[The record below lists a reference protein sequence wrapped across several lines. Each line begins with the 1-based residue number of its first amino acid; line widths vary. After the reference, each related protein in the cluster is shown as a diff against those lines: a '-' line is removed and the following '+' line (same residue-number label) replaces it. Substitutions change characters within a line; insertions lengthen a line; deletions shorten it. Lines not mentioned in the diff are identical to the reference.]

1 MIKIGYAS
9 VPQEY
14 FDYISRFKGK
24 IQKWYEKGEMG
35 NGKTKVDVCWKCK
48 VIFRYLKNKDN
59 LKKYL
64 LVPADKLPDLIQYIE
79 RKYPEL
85 KDDREGTS
93 DERSE
98 LYVCLSKAF
107 DVLGYR
113 ENDFPDFALC
123 SSIGVKACPYCNE
136 EDIITYEIKDEDV
149 KIRNSELDH
158 FYPRE
163 KHPYLSI
170 SLYNLIP
177 SGSIC
182 NGGHCKHHKDVYK
195 EQLVNP
201 FSLSDSEGIRFE
213 LDVIEKGLMTYS
225 TFEKACRIKTLV
237 IDKRL
242 ASNANMFLI
251 AGRYKEELD
260 QAKFIWA
267 LHFECGA
274 DGYRKA
280 MEEKSKKLGLQLTF
294 EDWFYSE
301 TQVDPRD
308 YNKRK
313 LSKLSVDI
321 WRQAENGRM

>member
-14 FDYISRFKGK
+14 LDYISRFKGK

-35 NGKTKVDVCWKCK
+35 NGKTKVVVCWKCK
-48 VIFRYLKNKDN
+48 MIFRYLMKKDN
-59 LKKYL
+59 LSKFL
-64 LVPADKLPDLIQYIE
+64 QMSANKLPDLIQYVE
-79 RKYPEL
+79 KRYPEL
-85 KDDREGTS
+85 KKDREGAL
-93 DERSE
+93 DKHSE

-113 ENDFPDFALC
+113 VNDFPDFALC
-123 SSIGVKACPYCNE
+123 NSIGVKACPYCNE
-136 EDIITYEIKDEDV
+136 EDIIIYEIKDEDA

-158 FYPRE
+158 FYSRE
-163 KHPYLSI
+163 KHPYLSV

-201 FSLSDSEGIRFE
+201 FALSDSEGIRFE

-225 TFEKACRIKTLV
+225 TFEKACSIKAIV
-237 IDKRL
+237 VDKNL
-242 ASNANMFLI
+242 TPNAQMFLI
-251 AGRYKEELD
+251 AGRYKKEMD
-260 QAKFIWA
+260 QAKFIWT
-267 LHFECGA
+267 LHYMCGA

-280 MEEKSKKLGLQLTF
+280 MEEKSKKLGQRLTF

-308 YNKRK
+308 YNRRK
-313 LSKLSVDI
+313 LSKLTVDI
-321 WRQAENGRM
+321 WRQAEAERL